1 MTSTEYFEQART
13 SVRAKRRLEQRLR
26 ALVESEGVKA
36 QSYAASVRGP
46 GVSDPMRRTDARMDF
61 EPAAMAEIRAH
72 EDEIGAARTVLERF
86 RRAEPEQVEGAVVVE
101 LRYLMDLSWME
112 VAMRL
117 GVSKRTAQW
126 DASECFRAMDAYGI
140 ARLRSGW
147 QQ

>member
-1 MTSTEYFEQART
+1 MSATEYFEQART

-36 QSYAASVRGP
+36 QSYTVSAHSS

-72 EDEIGAARTVLERF
+72 DEEIDAARAVLERF
-86 RRAEPEQVEGAVVVE
+86 RRAEPAQVEGAVAVE
-101 LRYLMDLSWME
+101 FRYLLDLSWRE

-117 GVSKRTAQW
+117 GVSKRAAQW
-126 DASECFRAMDAYGI
+126 DAAECLHTMDDYGI
-140 ARLRSGW
+140 TRLQHGW

>member
-1 MTSTEYFEQART
+1 MSATEYFEQART

-26 ALVESEGVKA
+26 VLVESEGVKA
-36 QSYAASVRGP
+36 QSYTVSVHSS

-72 EDEIGAARTVLERF
+72 DEEIDAARAVLERF
-86 RRAEPEQVEGAVVVE
+86 RRAEPEQVEGAVAVE
-101 LRYLMDLSWME
+101 FRYLLDLSWRE

-126 DASECFRAMDAYGI
+126 DAAECLHTTDDYGI
-140 ARLRSGW
+140 ARLQHGW